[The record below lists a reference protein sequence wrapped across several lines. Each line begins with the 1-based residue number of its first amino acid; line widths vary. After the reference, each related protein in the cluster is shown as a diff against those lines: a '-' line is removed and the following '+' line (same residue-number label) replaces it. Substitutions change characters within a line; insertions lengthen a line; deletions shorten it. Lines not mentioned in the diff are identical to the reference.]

1 MKPAPNYRDGALAR
15 RLAAAIAAR
24 ALPDRTYNIMEF
36 CGGHTHVISAF
47 GLADLLPPQVR
58 LVHGPGC
65 PVCVLPIGR
74 LDQAIAIARHPEVI
88 FCSFGDM
95 MRVPAS
101 DRGSLLKAKA
111 QGADIRMVYSSL
123 DALALARANPDRQV
137 VFFAIGFET
146 TTPPTAAAVLTA
158 ARKGLRNFSVFCNH
172 VLTPAAIE
180 AIFASEAAQ
189 RGELR
194 VDGVIGPGHV
204 TTITGISAYRA
215 FSESHHC
222 PVVISGFEPIDLLQS
237 ALMLIDQLNAQR
249 AEIENQYARSARP
262 EGNRTAQAMMEQVF
276 EVRDSFDWRG
286 LGEIPHSALRLADAF
301 AAFDAERR
309 FPTEYR
315 RIADHPACS
324 CPDILRGVK
333 KPTDCRIFGT
343 GCTPESPVGA
353 CMVSPEGACAA
364 YWQARGRSGG
374 GMAGTQRASAVGSL
388 ARAAR

>member
-1 MKPAPNYRDGALAR
+1 MTAVPNYRDGALAR
-15 RLAAAIAAR
+15 RVARAIAAR
-24 ALPDRTYNIMEF
+24 AAPDRSYHIMEF

-47 GLADLLPPQVR
+47 GLASLLPANVS

-88 FCSFGDM
+88 LATFGDM

-111 QGADIRMVYSSL
+111 QGADIRMVYGSM
-123 DALALARANPDRQV
+123 DALALARANPERQV

-158 ARKGLRNFSVFCNH
+158 AREGLSNFSVFCNH
-172 VLTPAAIE
+172 VLTPVAIE
-180 AIFASEAAQ
+180 AIFSSEAAR

-204 TTITGISAYRA
+204 TTITGLAPYQAFARA
-215 FSESHHC
+215 HRC
-222 PVVISGFEPIDLLQS
+222 PVVISGFEPLDVMQS
-237 ALMLIDQLNAQR
+237 VLMLIDQLNGQR
-249 AEIENQYARSARP
+249 AEVENQYSRSARP
-262 EGNRTAQAMMEQVF
+262 EGNRTAQAMMRQVF
-276 EVRDSFDWRG
+276 ALRESFDWRG
-286 LGEIPHSALRLADAF
+286 LGEIPASALRLADAF
-301 AAFDAERR
+301 AGFDAERR
-309 FPTEYR
+309 FPTEYHR
-315 RIADHPACS
+315 VADHPACS

-333 KPTDCRIFGT
+333 KPTDCRVFGT
-343 GCTPESPVGA
+343 ACTPESPIGA

-364 YWQARGRSGG
+364 YYQARGRTGG
-374 GMAGTQRASAVGSL
+374 V